1 MIVCIAC
8 TCGSIDKLIRTRL
21 EFCGYKDFL
30 TIPIIRGKD
39 KSNRV
44 LNSLPQL
51 PGVEMA
57 REHLKKCS
65 KYALVIGYDNTDCR
79 WVDLAGGKAMVNN
92 VELELIIG
100 RFA

>member
-21 EFCGYKDFL
+21 EFCGYDDFL
-30 TIPIIRGKD
+30 TIPITRGKD

-57 REHLKKCS
+57 RDHLKKCS
-65 KYALVIGYDNTDCR
+65 KYALVIGYDDNDCR
-79 WVDLAGGKAMVNN
+79 WVDLAGGKAVVNN
-92 VELELIIG
+92 VELELVIN